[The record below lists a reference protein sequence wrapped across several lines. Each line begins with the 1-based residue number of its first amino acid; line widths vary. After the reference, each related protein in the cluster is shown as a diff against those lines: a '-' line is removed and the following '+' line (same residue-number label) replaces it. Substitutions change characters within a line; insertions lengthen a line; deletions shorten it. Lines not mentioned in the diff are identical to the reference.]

1 VFGATRV
8 PTGAC
13 HASRLQTLTSLSQ
26 DHANESKMI
35 KHDLWLL
42 I

>member
-13 HASRLQTLTSLSQ
+13 HASRLQTSTSLSQ
-26 DHANESKMI
+26 EHAIESKMI
-35 KHDLWLL
+35 KRDL
-42 I
+42 